1 MKGLTFVAIA
11 GLATSCHALIGFGI
25 TMYKPNCAF
34 ACRGAISGA
43 PLICSDMDHA
53 GGHSGHGS
61 SATTPACF
69 AGDSSF
75 LTTLAWCMSSRCEGI
90 EAWRLER
97 YWRMKA
103 AATSSVT
110 ERPKWTYQQSL
121 DEVAEPPTRMVN
133 ASEMLDFTG
142 VVSEEDYEFNR
153 RANVVFEEQET
164 RHSTYGYV
172 VQVEEPD
179 SD

>member
-1 MKGLTFVAIA
+1 
-11 GLATSCHALIGFGI
+11 
-25 TMYKPNCAF
+25 
-34 ACRGAISGA
+34 
-43 PLICSDMDHA
+43 
-53 GGHSGHGS
+53 
-61 SATTPACF
+61 
-69 AGDSSF
+69 
-75 LTTLAWCMSSRCEGI
+75 
-90 EAWRLER
+90 
-97 YWRMKA
+97 MKA